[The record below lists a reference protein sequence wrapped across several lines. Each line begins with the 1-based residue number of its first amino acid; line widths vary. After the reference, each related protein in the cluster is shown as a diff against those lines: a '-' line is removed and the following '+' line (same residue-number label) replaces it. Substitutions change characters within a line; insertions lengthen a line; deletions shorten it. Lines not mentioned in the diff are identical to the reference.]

1 MKSQKKEYAK
11 KVLKERIVMFEKYIK
26 EGLQEAVISD
36 MKGYIKGYA
45 YALYLTDVISHYE
58 WMNVF
63 NKVDALYNAKL
74 MKEVDRILDS

>member
-1 MKSQKKEYAK
+1 MKNQKKECAK
-11 KVLKERIVMFEKYIK
+11 KVLKKSVADFEKYVK
-26 EGLQEAVISD
+26 EGNSEAFINS
-36 MKGYIKGYA
+36 KEGFIRGYA

-74 MKEVDRILDS
+74 MKEVDRIIDS

>member
-1 MKSQKKEYAK
+1 MKNQKKEYAK

-36 MKGYIKGYA
+36 MKGHIKGYA
-45 YALYLTDVISHYE
+45 YALYLTDVISRYE